1 MHDRVVF
8 NCSYWS
14 GMTIVHGN
22 ASFFNLMYQIL
33 DSICEYKNLNDDEF
47 QLIMKNNRNH
57 ASCSIYH
64 LMSDI
69 DFANNGKSSNY
80 CSELEEQEFHYF
92 KFNHINQL
100 TITRSIAFEIG
111 ERIRSGLNNIE
122 KISGENYNAMYAF
135 SRVVQKVALGPKVR
149 EL

>member
-1 MHDRVVF
+1 MQDRVVF

-64 LMSDI
+64 LMADI
-69 DFANNGKSSNY
+69 DLAQYGKNSTY
-80 CSELEEQEFHYF
+80 CSEPEEQEFHYL

-100 TITRSIAFEIG
+100 TISRSIAFEIG

-135 SRVVQKVALGPKVR
+135 SRVVQKVALGPKIR